1 MVKIY
6 KANALTRIFL
16 TLLIC
21 SKLVMAQTEV
31 SAERALNATLQ
42 GGCSVAIGAFAT
54 SEDSKLTLSGMV
66 GNVDSGEIIRV
77 QETGETS
84 KPIDLGIRAAKK
96 LLSLGA
102 RELLNEK

>member
-1 MVKIY
+1 
-6 KANALTRIFL
+6 
-16 TLLIC
+16 
-21 SKLVMAQTEV
+21 
-31 SAERALNATLQ
+31 
-42 GGCSVAIGAFAT
+42 
-54 SEDSKLTLSGMV
+54 MV

-84 KPIDLGIRAAKK
+84 KAIDLGIRAAKK

>member
-1 MVKIY
+1 M
-6 KANALTRIFL
+6 
-16 TLLIC
+16 
-21 SKLVMAQTEV
+21 TEV

-54 SEDSKLTLSGMV
+54 SKGSELKLCGMV
-66 GNVDSGEIIRV
+66 GNVNSGEIIRV
-77 QETGETS
+77 EELGETS
-84 KPIDLGIRAAKK
+84 NPIDLGVRAANK

>member
-1 MVKIY
+1 M
-6 KANALTRIFL
+6 
-16 TLLIC
+16 
-21 SKLVMAQTEV
+21 
-31 SAERALNATLQ
+31 
-42 GGCSVAIGAFAT
+42 
-54 SEDSKLTLSGMV
+54 LSGMV
-66 GNVDSGEIIRV
+66 GNVDSGEIIRI